1 MVLMGI
7 FNINQTKYRFTFIKD
22 TIKNTNMYRLLI
34 TLIISLFVSVSSM
47 AGSDGENEL
56 SKNSNG
62 EVKDCFETINR
73 GVFAFNQVL
82 DNVIVEP
89 LAKGYRYL
97 PSPIRTGTSNALNNL
112 SLVVTIP
119 NNLLQGEITLAGKN
133 TGRFIINSTI
143 GILGFFDPAS
153 KIGLNDYEKE
163 DWGQTLGTWGVG
175 EGCYIV
181 LPILGPSTVRDTV
194 GSLANYMGGDAWY
207 NITVRNDT
215 QYVSDFDYY
224 ASVGTTGID
233 FRAKNIESFDNLE
246 KNSLDFYA
254 SVKSLYLQDR
264 RKKIANSDDITE
276 TMNDSD
282 WDEIETQ

>member
-1 MVLMGI
+1 MAFLDI
-7 FNINQTKYRFTFIKD
+7 KSTKYRFTFVKD
-22 TIKNTNMYRLLI
+22 TIKI
-34 TLIISLFVSVSSM
+34 TKMSKLFKIFAILMFITTSCL
-47 AGSDGENEL
+47 AGSDGQNEL
-56 SKNSNG
+56 SKKSNG
-62 EVKDCFETINR
+62 EVKDCFETFNR
-73 GVFAFNQVL
+73 GVFSFNQVL

-97 PSPIRTGTSNALNNL
+97 PAPIRTGTSNALSNL

-119 NNLLQGEITLAGKN
+119 NNLLQGEVGLAGKN
-133 TGRFIINSTI
+133 TGRFLVNSTI

-153 KIGLNDYEKE
+153 KMGLNNYEKE
-163 DWGQTLGTWGVG
+163 DWGQTLGKWGVG

-181 LPILGPSTVRDTV
+181 LPVLGPSTLRDTV
-194 GSLANYMGGDAWY
+194 GSLTNYMGGDAWY

-215 QYVSDFDYY
+215 RYVSDFDYY
-224 ASVGTTGID
+224 SSVATNGID

-246 KNSLDFYA
+246 KNSIDFYA

-264 RKKIANSDDITE
+264 RKKISNSDDVTE

>member
-1 MVLMGI
+1 M
-7 FNINQTKYRFTFIKD
+7 NTKYRFTFIKD

-34 TLIISLFVSVSSM
+34 TLIISLFLSVSSM

-73 GVFAFNQVL
+73 GVFAFNQIL

>member
-1 MVLMGI
+1 M
-7 FNINQTKYRFTFIKD
+7 NTKYRFTFIKD

-62 EVKDCFETINR
+62 EVKDCFEKINR
-73 GVFAFNQVL
+73 GVFAFNQIL